1 MGKVVLDT
9 SFWIHIERNK
19 TVNGLVTEDDELIM
33 AAAVLGELRVP
44 ENSAARSEGARE
56 ASRKVVNDFVQS
68 ATFAPI
74 DERTSEIFAEL
85 KALTQSSGRP
95 TGVNDLWIA
104 ASAIRHK
111 AELVT
116 LDRAAAFQ
124 DLPGVTV
131 RS

>member
-44 ENSAARSEGARE
+44 ENSPARSDRARQ
-56 ASRKVVNDFVQS
+56 ASRKIVDDFVQS
-68 ATFAPI
+68 STFAPI
-74 DERTSEIFAEL
+74 DQTTSEIFAEL

-95 TGVNDLWIA
+95 AGVNDLWIA